1 MSVVADR
8 PASPGLETAVAGLR
22 QALDVDSMR
31 GRLERL
37 LWPDGGGTLER
48 VAAGKLLYRPD
59 GACSLRY
66 TAAARMAG
74 GPARDVSI
82 GARVP
87 ARAGAAE
94 ALLRDLV
101 PIARAADGHP
111 LLRGMD
117 APVAADPAVPMT
129 VHAFPIEPELPG
141 LPAATDPARAG
152 ELLGAAL
159 GRRATGPCRVEVAHH
174 PREGRCTLRYRA
186 ANGDTVYAKVA
197 RGGSP
202 EPARIMRAV
211 GGQARGLRVPRP
223 LGAVPE
229 LGLDLH
235 SEVAGAPCALALV
248 RPARPG
254 RRADALA
261 ACARAAARL
270 HACSVMTARVRGA
283 LTDAAALQ
291 HDLELV
297 RPVDTGLAD
306 DLGGC
311 IQRALARA
319 GSAPPGPARLCHGD
333 LTHRQIVLEGG
344 VPGLLDFDD
353 VCMAEPGLDV
363 GRFCAYLRLAGRRAA
378 PTGGGDDGEAMCAH
392 FLQAYAEEA
401 GGGRLE
407 RQRLVPRAAVYE
419 SLALVHIAISSWRQA
434 KPARLARARSL
445 LEEGGVWPRP

>member
-1 MSVVADR
+1 
-8 PASPGLETAVAGLR
+8 
-22 QALDVDSMR
+22 MR
-31 GRLERL
+31 ERLERL

-48 VAAGKLLYRPD
+48 VETGKLLYLPG

-66 TAAARMAG
+66 TVAARMPG
-74 GPARDVSI
+74 GPARQLSI
-82 GARVP
+82 GARV
-87 ARAGAAE
+87 AAGAEAAE
-94 ALLRDLV
+94 ALRRVLTL
-101 PIARAADGHP
+101 IADAAAGHP
-111 LLRGMD
+111 LLRGLA
-117 APVAADPAVPMT
+117 APVGADPAVPIT

-152 ELLGAAL
+152 ELLGAAI
-159 GRRATGPCRVEVAHH
+159 GRRDAGPCRVEVAHH

-186 ANGDTVYAKVA
+186 ANGDVVYAKLA
-197 RGGSP
+197 RARSP

-211 GGQARGLRVPRP
+211 GVQARGLRVPRP

-306 DLGGC
+306 DLGGY